1 MAMTAA
7 ERQAKCRARKKA
19 MGLRR
24 QDQWIVQGGGLAK
37 VTDDGRWPQMTKADL
52 DGVIRRAVRVF
63 VDDDMYKECVY
74 AEIAAYVD
82 MAVSR
87 FMKYRDSVNV

>member
-1 MAMTAA
+1 MAMTMA

-24 QDQWIVQGGGLAK
+24 YDQWIVLGGGLAK
-37 VTDDGRWPQMTKADL
+37 TTDDGRRPQMAKAEL
-52 DGVIRRAVRVF
+52 DGVIRRAVKVF
-63 VDDDMYKECVY
+63 GDNDMYKECVY

-82 MAVSR
+82 VAVSR
-87 FMKYRDSVNV
+87 FVKYRVNV